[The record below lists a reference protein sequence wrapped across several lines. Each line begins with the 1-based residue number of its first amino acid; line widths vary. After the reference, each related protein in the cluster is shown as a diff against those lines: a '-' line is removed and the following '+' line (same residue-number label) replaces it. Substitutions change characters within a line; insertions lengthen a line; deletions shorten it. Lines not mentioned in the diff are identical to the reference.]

1 MLANVNIGQVQPIGQ
16 VEHLKDTDR
25 DSDQIPI
32 LHADVLETIEEQTEE
47 SDRQDGTETDGLS
60 VSSMDMLVDR
70 EKPGFDNK
78 SNYGATG
85 WVSIERLG
93 CFNIVELR
101 IELVTLLAVRSECL
115 YFLKCFSYIQDILN
129 AHFLIA
135 FTTSR
140 TS

>member
-85 WVSIERLG
+85 
-93 CFNIVELR
+93 
-101 IELVTLLAVRSECL
+101 
-115 YFLKCFSYIQDILN
+115 
-129 AHFLIA
+129 
-135 FTTSR
+135 
-140 TS
+140 